1 MNFLKIFLILFFIFT
16 SNILF
21 ASTLR
26 IEPIR
31 LAIASQETITSLKII
46 NDSHDAIS
54 VQIDPKLWTQRN
66 NQDFYEAT
74 TDILVVPPI
83 VSIEPQEEQ
92 IIRIAKRH
100 NLVTMVEKQYRLFV
114 QELNTVT
121 NAPKTNNLKVILN
134 LRLPLFL
141 LPEKILSNY
150 HWEINDFDL
159 NKKKIT
165 LTNNGNTH
173 IAVSQFVLKDK
184 LGKSSF
190 KPIKTLDYILP
201 YQNKS
206 WIVPNPLSKD
216 RLSIEATV
224 NIPEQQ

>member
-1 MNFLKIFLILFFIFT
+1 MNCLKILSILSFIFT
-16 SNILF
+16 SNALF

-31 LAIASQETITSLKII
+31 LSIPVQETITTLKIM

-54 VQIDPKLWTQRN
+54 VQIDPKLWTQKN
-66 NQDFYEAT
+66 NQDFYETT
-74 TDILVVPPI
+74 TDILVIPPI
-83 VSIEPQEEQ
+83 VTIGPAEKQ

-100 NLVTMVEKQYRLFV
+100 NRVTAVEQQYRLFV
-114 QELNTVT
+114 QELNTIT
-121 NAPKTNNLKVILN
+121 NASKKSNLKVVLN

-141 LPEKILSNY
+141 LPEKILTNY

-173 IAVSQFVLKDK
+173 IAVSQFALKDK

-190 KPIKTLDYILP
+190 APIKTLDYILP
-201 YQNKS
+201 YKSKS

-216 RLSIEATV
+216 RLSIDATV
-224 NIPEQQ
+224 NVPQQ

>member
-83 VSIEPQEEQ
+83 VSIAPPRRANYPYCKASQP
-92 IIRIAKRH
+92 RNHGRK
-100 NLVTMVEKQYRLFV
+100 
-114 QELNTVT
+114 TVS
-121 NAPKTNNLKVILN
+121 A
-134 LRLPLFL
+134 LRART
-141 LPEKILSNY
+141 KHS
-150 HWEINDFDL
+150 H
-159 NKKKIT
+159 KCT
-165 LTNNGNTH
+165 
-173 IAVSQFVLKDK
+173 
-184 LGKSSF
+184 
-190 KPIKTLDYILP
+190 
-201 YQNKS
+201 
-206 WIVPNPLSKD
+206 
-216 RLSIEATV
+216 
-224 NIPEQQ
+224 